1 MAGYDNT
8 IANQNVFKPLA
19 ARNAWGENKH
29 FEIDIKR
36 VWDKKNTNKTILA
49 VFKISSSY
57 QNGKK

>member
-19 ARNAWGENKH
+19 ARNARGENKH